1 MFLNALMGLTELF
14 YIVLKFALSISSGSI
29 VADYVDLV
37 FLGDNALFLLM
48 AHPTSSDNFH
58 NI

>member
-37 FLGDNALFLLM
+37 FFRGQCSLFTDGT
-48 AHPTSSDNFH
+48 PNF
-58 NI
+58 IR